1 MSKSEKIASIK
12 YATSDYLNS
21 TEDVAGYIEA
31 VLEEDDPT
39 LLLLALRNVADS
51 KGGMAMI
58 SRQTGLSRESLY
70 RSLSENGN
78 PKISTLFS
86 IIKALGLHLSVKA
99 A

>member
-1 MSKSEKIASIK
+1 MAESKK
-12 YATSDYLNS
+12 YDTSDYLKS
-21 TEDVAGYIEA
+21 AEDVASYIESA
-31 VLEEDDPT
+31 LEEDDPA
-39 LLLLALRNVADS
+39 LLLVALRNVADS

-58 SRQTGLSRESLY
+58 SRQSGLSRESLY
-70 RSLSENGN
+70 RSLSKNGN

>member
-21 TEDVAGYIEA
+21 EEDVAGYIEA

>member
-21 TEDVAGYIEA
+21 TEDVAGYIDA

>member
-1 MSKSEKIASIK
+1 MSESEKIAFTK

-21 TEDVAGYIEA
+21 VEDVAGYIEA

-86 IIKALGLHLSVKA
+86 VIKALGLHLSVKA